1 MLSKRFK
8 RINKLS
14 INMNAWGY
22 MYTLSQYLVPLNSI
36 VENITEF
43 IFLANNVSLNP
54 SISNSSVKNIALLTK
69 GMKSL

>member
-1 MLSKRFK
+1 
-8 RINKLS
+8 
-14 INMNAWGY
+14 MNAWGY